1 MGSNFGWS
9 PEKGWLF
16 LQILSPLTGPSS
28 FFLFSELTLKKKKK
42 KSYHP
47 SGGRAS
53 QVSNQKSWFLVEVHY
68 FFSLL
73 FRGF

>member
-9 PEKGWLF
+9 PEKGRLF

-28 FFLFSELTLKKKKK
+28 FFLCGELTLKIYIYP
-42 KSYHP
+42 YHP

>member
-28 FFLFSELTLKKKKK
+28 FLLCSELTFLKKIFL
-42 KSYHP
+42 SSIWWESLP
-47 SGGRAS
+47 SEQPKILVLGRGS
-53 QVSNQKSWFLVEVHY
+53 LFLQFVV
-68 FFSLL
+68 
-73 FRGF
+73 